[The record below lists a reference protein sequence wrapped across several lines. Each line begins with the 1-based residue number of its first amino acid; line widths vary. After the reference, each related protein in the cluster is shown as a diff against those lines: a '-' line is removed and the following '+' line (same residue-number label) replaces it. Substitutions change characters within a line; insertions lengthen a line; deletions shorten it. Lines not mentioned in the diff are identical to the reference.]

1 MEHVDCPSKLHRID
15 GPILVPVVV
24 LDHFE
29 QSRPTEALQDLR
41 VPVLAAELRRP
52 EGKAHRL
59 ANFVRELS
67 QVIPA

>member
-1 MEHVDCPSKLHRID
+1 MEHVDRPGKLHRID
-15 GPILVPVVV
+15 GPIRVPVVV

-41 VPVLAAELRRP
+41 VSVLAAKLGLP

-59 ANFVRELS
+59 ADFVRELS